1 MKGRHK
7 VGSSTR
13 LPGGSDTL
21 ASGLAVASLALLVGF
36 VSLPLLSL
44 VVWTVDKGT
53 WRAMA
58 SPVAVDALLLSLR
71 TTAITM
77 AILLLIGTPA
87 AYVLARAEFRGSRVI
102 NTLIDIPVVL
112 PPSAA
117 GIALLLA
124 FGRLGL
130 VGQYLNV
137 FGITLSFTTAAV
149 VMAEVFVA
157 APFYVRQ
164 AATGFGAVDRA
175 VEEAAMVDGADHW
188 RRFFRVT
195 VPLALPALVAGT
207 LTAWALG
214 EFGATIIF
222 AGSFRGVTQ
231 TIPLA
236 IFAEFQRDLDA
247 AVALSV
253 LVLGFAFAVIL
264 AVRYLTA
271 RLSVPCAVGQATSPP
286 SVRIMT
292 SVALTRAVACLP
304 GSRPSSSALSLV
316 MRATT

>member
-1 MKGRHK
+1 MKRRDKDGPTPRF
-7 VGSSTR
+7 SR
-13 LPGGSDTL
+13 GSDKL
-21 ASGLAVASLALLVGF
+21 ASGLAIAALALLVGF

-44 VVWTVDKGT
+44 VIWTVDKGA

-58 SPVAVDALLLSLR
+58 SPVAVDALLLSAR
-71 TTAITM
+71 TTSITM
-77 AILLLIGTPA
+77 AILLVVGTPA
-87 AYVLARAEFRGSRVI
+87 AYILARADFRGNRVV
-102 NTLIDIPVVL
+102 NTLIDVPVVL

-130 VGQYLNV
+130 VGKYLDA
-137 FGITLSFTTAAV
+137 FGVTISFTTAAV

-157 APFYVRQ
+157 APFYIRQ
-164 AATGFGAVDRA
+164 AATGFSAVDQT
-175 VEEAAMVDGADHW
+175 VEEAALVDGAG
-188 RRFFRVT
+188 RSTVFFKVT
-195 VPLALPALVAGT
+195 VPLALPALVSGA
-207 LTAWALG
+207 LTAWARALG

-236 IFAEFQRDLDA
+236 IFAEFHRDLDA

-271 RLSVPCAVGQATSPP
+271 G
-286 SVRIMT
+286 
-292 SVALTRAVACLP
+292 
-304 GSRPSSSALSLV
+304 
-316 MRATT
+316 ATTHEA

>member
-1 MKGRHK
+1 VELRARGVKRRGKKGFSRGTFLWEDK
-7 VGSSTR
+7 
-13 LPGGSDTL
+13 L
-21 ASGLAVASLALLVGF
+21 ASGLAVAALALLAGF

-44 VVWTVDKGT
+44 VVWTVDKAA

-58 SPVAVDALLLSLR
+58 SPVAVDALLLSIR

-77 AILLLIGTPA
+77 AVLLVVGTLA
-87 AYVLARAEFRGSRVI
+87 AYVLARANFRGNRVL
-102 NTLIDIPVVL
+102 NTLIDVPVVM

-130 VGQYLNV
+130 VGQYLDV
-137 FGITLSFTTAAV
+137 FGVTLTFTTAAV

-164 AATGFGAVDRA
+164 AATGFAAVDRTI
-175 VEEAAMVDGADHW
+175 EEAALVDGAG
-188 RRFFRVT
+188 RATVFFRVT
-195 VPLALPALVAGT
+195 VPLAFPALVSGA
-207 LTAWALG
+207 LTAWARALG

-222 AGSFRGVTQ
+222 AGSFRGITQ

-236 IFAEFQRDLDA
+236 IFAKFQSDIDA

-264 AVRYLTA
+264 AVRYLTT
-271 RLSVPCAVGQATSPP
+271 RGATH
-286 SVRIMT
+286 
-292 SVALTRAVACLP
+292 
-304 GSRPSSSALSLV
+304 
-316 MRATT
+316 